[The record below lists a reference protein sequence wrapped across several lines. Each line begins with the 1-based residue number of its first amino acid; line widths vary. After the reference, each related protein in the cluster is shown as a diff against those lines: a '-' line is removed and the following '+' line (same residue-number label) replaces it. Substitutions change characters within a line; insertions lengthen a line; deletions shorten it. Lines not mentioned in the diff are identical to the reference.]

1 MTKAC
6 ETITDR
12 AFTVGNHVALNHG
25 EYDPSS
31 PDGQHV
37 LGHELGPLDAD
48 DDRPPKPESDGLH
61 SL

>member
-1 MTKAC
+1 MTKPC

-37 LGHELGPLDAD
+37 LARELGP
-48 DDRPPKPESDGLH
+48 P
-61 SL
+61 